1 MFYLFTIHLNLLS
14 MAKCTQLLH
23 GGIIKP
29 CHHESAGLN
38 KVLTKIM
45 RGHFSR
51 PRCKINRLMKNT
63 Q

>member
-1 MFYLFTIHLNLLS
+1 MFYLFTIHLSLLS

-29 CHHESAGLN
+29 HHHESAGLN
-38 KVLTKIM
+38 KVLCEVI
-45 RGHFSR
+45 FSR